1 MKTTFISLL
10 LALFCF
16 VGYSQKTVTGTIT
29 ASDTKEGLPQVSVK
43 VKGTTTGVVTD
54 LDGKFSVTVP
64 AGSNVLVF
72 SYVGYTEKEVDVNTV
87 SGELAIVLEVANIG
101 LNQVVVSASKNE
113 EKILDAPA
121 SVSVVNAE
129 QIQTQA
135 NTSIVDNL
143 RTLPSVDILKQG
155 LLSSNVTIRGFNN
168 IFSGAMLTIV
178 DNRLAKVPSLRVN
191 AYQLVPTNSYDI
203 QRMEVVRGP
212 GSALY
217 GPDAA
222 DGVLAIFTKSPLD
235 MEKNFETTI
244 SYTGGLRGNAGA
256 GSGYAGEDE
265 DAIDRGF
272 MLADLYHAGKFS
284 KKAGYKVSANYTGGT
299 DWRYYDPQEPRPGID
314 TLVFGSVRDGRVFE
328 EDTTIAH
335 ELFDRDFQIRK
346 IAVDARLDFR
356 LNKDATLIF
365 NGGSST
371 ARGIELTGLGA
382 GQVKDWTYWYTQARF
397 TWKKLFIQYFL
408 NSSNSGDT
416 YIIPEAS
423 PGENTYE
430 VQLLI
435 DKSKVHVG
443 QVQHSVDVAKDKL
456 KLVYGADLIFTNP
469 RTEGT
474 INGRFE
480 DEDNIIQTGGYI
492 QGEYDIIKKLTA
504 VAAFRLD
511 WQNDVGTQFS
521 PRAALVYKPNPRN
534 TLRATYNRAFSS
546 PTALNLSLDIARGRI
561 PNGINIRGIGNRNG
575 YNYMYDDN
583 GLPMFISPYNSTWY
597 SVGDQSDND
606 VFFDGMVDIIIDNL
620 SGAVPLSDSTKVKI
634 RNDLTAGISEPGGT
648 IDSVQQVAIDYVKYR
663 NLLRENP
670 ATAFQQSIFDSL
682 GGIKD
687 LKPIA
692 NQITNTWEIGYKGI
706 LFDKLM
712 VTADFYYSRI
722 SDYVGP
728 LTISTA
734 SVMLNPIDVLAAL
747 GGPNQGPGILLYDN
761 LQKPSAVFPG
771 VFPTYD
777 DLLLGLG
784 LDGLY
789 TDSSV
794 VTPVAGT
801 TWDELLVI
809 LTGASSQI
817 PVGSI
822 TPDDPLVQSDAIL
835 TYINLGTIDVGGMDL
850 NFTYLIND
858 RWSVSGGYSYVT
870 KDRIDLEGAQDGY
883 VALNAPKHKTSVTIE
898 NKCKIGLT
906 SRLSYR
912 WYAEFP
918 GNSAVYVGIV
928 PARHLL
934 DLTLCYKLWFSKKTL
949 VCADIQNI
957 LNKKYQSFPGTP
969 YMGITAML
977 KIAHTF

>member
-1 MKTTFISLL
+1 MKQAFVLL
-10 LALFCF
+10 LLLISGM
-16 VGYSQKTVTGTIT
+16 VYSQKTITGTVT
-29 ASDTKEGLPQVSVK
+29 ASDTKEPLPQVSVK
-43 VKGTTTGVVTD
+43 IKGTTTGVVTD
-54 LDGKFSVTVP
+54 LDGRFSITVP
-64 AGSNVLVF
+64 EGSNILVF
-72 SYVGYTEKEVDVNTV
+72 SYVGYSEREVDISTV
-87 SGELAIVLEVANIG
+87 SGELSIILEVVDIG
-101 LNQVVVSASKNE
+101 LNQVVVSASKSE

-121 SVSVVNAE
+121 SVTVVNAE
-129 QIQTQA
+129 KIQTQA

-203 QRMEVVRGP
+203 ERMEIVRGP

-235 MEKNFETTI
+235 MEKDFETTLAV
-244 SYTGGLRGNAGA
+244 TGGLRGNAGA

-265 DAIDRGF
+265 DPVDRGF
-272 MLADLYHAGKFS
+272 ILGDLHHAGKFNR
-284 KKAGYKVSANYTGGT
+284 KAGYKISANYTGGT
-299 DWRYYDPQEPRPGID
+299 DWRYYDPQEPRPGVD
-314 TLVFGSVRDGRVFE
+314 TLIFGSVREGRVFE
-328 EDTTIAH
+328 EDTTIPH
-335 ELFDRDFQIRK
+335 KIFDRDFQVRK
-346 IAVDARLDFR
+346 IAVDARMDFR
-356 LNKDATLIF
+356 IKNDMTLVF

-382 GQVKDWTYWYTQARF
+382 GQVRDWTYWYTQARF

-416 YIIPEAS
+416 YLIPQAS
-423 PGENTYE
+423 PGENSYE

-435 DKSKVHVG
+435 DNSKVHVG
-443 QVQHSVDVAKDKL
+443 QVQHSVDVANDKL
-456 KLVYGADLIFTNP
+456 KLIYGGDLIFTNP
-469 RTEGT
+469 RTEAT

-480 DEDNIIQTGGYI
+480 DDDNIIQPGGYI

-521 PRAALVYKPNPRN
+521 PRAALVYKPDTRN

-561 PNGINIRGIGNRNG
+561 PNGINIRGIGNRDG
-575 YNYMYDDN
+575 YNYRYDDN
-583 GLPMFISPYNSTWY
+583 GLPMFISPYNPYDAGNPGNNKWY
-597 SVGDQSDND
+597 SVGDLSDNYK
-606 VFFDGMVDIIIDNL
+606 FFDGMVAIIAAGLAEQAPPNVQPL
-620 SGAVPLSDSTKVKI
+620 VPVLVNALVKGI
-634 RNDLTAGISEPGGT
+634 AGDTGT
-648 IDSVQQVAIDYVKYR
+648 IQGVRQIPIDYVKYV
-663 NLLRENP
+663 NLRREGADSAFEKSTFASLSGFKNLNP
-670 ATAFQQSIFDSL
+670 ID
-682 GGIKD
+682 
-687 LKPIA
+687 

-712 VTADFYYSRI
+712 LTADFYYSRI

-734 SVMLNPIDVLAAL
+734 SVMFDPA
-747 GGPNQGPGILLYDN
+747 GILKVIGPYDSTGQLYQN
-761 LQKPSAVFPG
+761 VKPLDPLIAP
-771 VFPTYD
+771 
-777 DLLLGLG
+777 L
-784 LDGLY
+784 LDGNPDY
-789 TDSSV
+789 QDPSGTIPSIS
-794 VTPVAGT
+794 GT
-801 TWDELLVI
+801 TWDEIAYILLA
-809 LTGASSQI
+809 ASSQI
-817 PVGSI
+817 PVGSV
-822 TPDDPLVQSDAIL
+822 TPDDPKVQSDVIL
-835 TYINLGTIDVGGMDL
+835 TYLNLGTIDVGGMDL

-858 RWSVSGGYSYVT
+858 NWSVSGGYSYVT
-870 KDRIDLEGAQDGY
+870 RDRIDLEGAQDGY
-883 VALNAPKHKTSVTIE
+883 VALNAPKHKTSITLE
-898 NKCKIGLT
+898 NRCKIGLT

-934 DLTLCYKLWFSKKTL
+934 DVNLCYKLWFSRNTQ

-977 KIAHTF
+977 KISHTF